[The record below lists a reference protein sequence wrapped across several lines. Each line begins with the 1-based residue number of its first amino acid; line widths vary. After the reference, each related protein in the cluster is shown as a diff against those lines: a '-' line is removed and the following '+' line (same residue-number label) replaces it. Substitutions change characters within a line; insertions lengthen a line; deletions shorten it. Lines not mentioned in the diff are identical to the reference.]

1 MLSSRGAAR
10 LTPRVSPGNPQ
21 PFDLTTKRVRSPTI
35 PIIALSLSA
44 FALKAQD
51 PPPTAERTR
60 APVGT
65 AALVTE
71 PPTID
76 GHLSDIAW
84 NDAEILSDFV
94 QHEPVEGEPV
104 SERTEIRLVYDESAL
119 YVGAWMFVDDP
130 STIVVGETRRDA
142 SLQNTDAFVMVIDT
156 YLDRQN
162 GFVFGT
168 TPAGIEFDAQV
179 TRDGQGGGR
188 GGGGGGGGGPR
199 RQQAGSGGSVNRNWD
214 GAWEVATST
223 DENGWYAE
231 LRIPFD
237 TLRYLKGGAQT
248 WGVNF
253 ARFIRI
259 RNERSMWSPIPR
271 QFTLFRVSLA
281 GTLTEFEAPNRK
293 IFTVTPYVL
302 GDVSRDYTRES
313 AASGDGTIGGEAKIG
328 LTQSLTL
335 DLTVNTDFAQVEV
348 DDLQV
353 NLTRFPLFF
362 PEKRPFFLENAGSFS
377 VGSPQSAELFFSRRI
392 GLFGGESVPIP
403 GGARLTGKMAGMQV
417 GFLAIQANHLDVFD
431 DDIGEDVRVEPPN
444 NFGVVRLFG
453 EFENRTRV
461 GGIFVSRVNTD
472 NASDYNLTYAVD
484 GTYGIGE
491 AINLTGW
498 AAGTTTPG
506 VDDGQYGLNFRSS
519 YNTREW
525 RSAVI
530 YREIGAEF
538 NPEVGF
544 LPRRDYRHITTF
556 IRRAF
561 RFPNVEWFRELR
573 PLVLWQQFWDLEGF
587 SESYI
592 VRMASQFEFSNGAFF
607 QFSAVNFTGEG
618 LKEPFEI
625 SEGVVIPSGTY
636 ENFDWRFTYNTNLGA
651 PFSVQGTIDAG
662 GFYSGRR
669 VGTTTTVNY
678 RYQDKFVTSLRV
690 AYFDVNLKEGDFITS
705 VVALKGSYSFTPRIF
720 LQATVQYNNETE
732 DVGSNIRFGWL
743 NTAGTGLYVVYN
755 DIRHFG
761 AFDRTGFERGPKG
774 RQLIVKYTKQFD
786 IGR

>member
-1 MLSSRGAAR
+1 MR
-10 LTPRVSPGNPQ
+10 N
-21 PFDLTTKRVRSPTI
+21 PTI
-35 PIIALSLSA
+35 PIIVLSLSA
-44 FALKAQD
+44 FVLKAQD
-51 PPPTAERTR
+51 PAATADRTR
-60 APVGT
+60 VPVGT
-65 AALVTE
+65 AALVAE
-71 PPTID
+71 PPVID
-76 GHLSDIAW
+76 GRLDDIAW

-130 STIVVGETRRDA
+130 STIVVGESRRDA

-168 TPAGIEFDAQV
+168 TPAGIEFDGQV
-179 TRDGQGGGR
+179 TRDGQGGR
-188 GGGGGGGGGPR
+188 GGGGRGPR
-199 RQQAGSGGSVNRNWD
+199 RQRAGSGGGFNVNWD

-223 DENGWYAE
+223 DESGWFAE

-237 TLRYLKGGAQT
+237 TLRYQHGGGQT

-253 ARFIRI
+253 ARNIRI
-259 RNERSMWSPIPR
+259 RNERSVWSPIPR
-271 QFTLFRVSLA
+271 QFTLYRVSLA

-293 IFTVTPYVL
+293 IFTVTPYAL

-313 AASGDGTIGGEAKIG
+313 AASGNGTIGGETKIG

-377 VGSPQSAELFFSRRI
+377 VGSPRSAELFFSRRI
-392 GLFGGESVPIP
+392 GLFGGESVPIQ

-444 NFGVVRLFG
+444 NFGVVRLFQ

-472 NASDYNLTYAVD
+472 NSSDYNLTYAVD
-484 GTYGIGE
+484 GTYGSGE
-491 AINLTGW
+491 AINLAGW

-506 VDDGQYGLNFRSS
+506 VDNGQYGFNFSS
-519 YNTREW
+519 RYNTREW
-525 RSAVI
+525 RLAAT
-530 YREIGAEF
+530 YQEIGAEF

-556 IRRAF
+556 ILRAY

-573 PLVLWQQFWDLEGF
+573 PHISWRQFWDLEGF
-587 SESYI
+587 TESYAVHI
-592 VRMASQFEFSNGAFF
+592 DSHFEFSNGAFF
-607 QFSAVNFTGEG
+607 QLPAVNFTGEG

-625 SEGVVIPSGTY
+625 SEGVVIPPGTY
-636 ENFDWRFTYNTNLGA
+636 ENIVWGFRANTNLSA

-669 VGTTTTVNY
+669 VGSTTTVNY
-678 RYQDKFVTSLRV
+678 RYQDKFITSLRV
-690 AYFDVNLKEGDFITS
+690 AYFDVNLKEGDFTTS

-720 LQATVQYNNETE
+720 LQATVQHNNETE

-755 DIRHFG
+755 DIQHFG